1 MSAPIPFAG
10 TLHPA
15 FLRGDHDHAT
25 VSTNERDL
33 LDLVRR
39 SGTTT
44 RAELGR
50 ATGLTAQSV
59 MRLVDELVERG
70 MLQFGEAMPQEGRG
84 KPAMAVS
91 LRANYAC
98 AAGVSITTDSVALVL
113 MDFAGNVLGHHEE
126 PMPSLSRAA
135 LLRRVRTLLERL
147 LSKARVSE
155 RRLFGIGLGITGF
168 FVGDGAKVNPPS
180 PLDELALVELD
191 TLFAD
196 ALGHP
201 VWLDNDGSVAA
212 IGESLHGVG
221 KQYRDFAY
229 FYFGHGFGGGLVMDG
244 RCIRG
249 AHGNAGEFA
258 GMLPRLGLE
267 RAALETLR
275 TQLNEDG
282 LRLPD
287 IQSLIDQ
294 YDPQW
299 PAIDHW
305 IKRVSPGLSIIASS
319 VVAIVDPQAIVFGGR
334 IPQDLA
340 NRLMPHIV
348 IDNVSRRG
356 HARPLPRL
364 LFAQTP
370 YDAVATG
377 AASLPFKECFFR

>member
-15 FLRGDHDHAT
+15 FLRGDDDHAT

-135 LLRRVRTLLERL
+135 LVRRVRTLLERL

-221 KQYRDFAY
+221 RQYRDFAY

>member
-1 MSAPIPFAG
+1 MSATIPFAG
-10 TLHPA
+10 KLHRS
-15 FLRGDHDHAT
+15 FLRGDDPDAT
-25 VSTNERDL
+25 VSANEREL
-33 LDLVRR
+33 LDLVRK

-70 MLQFGEAMPQEGRG
+70 MLQFGDAVPQEGRG

-91 LRANYAC
+91 LRAHYAY
-98 AAGVSITTDSVALVL
+98 AAGVSITTDSVALAL
-113 MDFAGNVLGHHEE
+113 MDFAGNLLAHHDE
-126 PMPSLSRAA
+126 PMPALGRAA
-135 LLRRVRTLLERL
+135 LVRRVRTLLERL
-147 LSKARVSE
+147 LSKARVNE
-155 RRLFGIGLGITGF
+155 RRLFGVGLGITGF
-168 FVGDGAKVNPPS
+168 FIGDGAKVNPPS
-180 PLDELALVELD
+180 PLDELALVDLD

-196 ALGHP
+196 ALNHP

-212 IGESLHGVG
+212 IGESLHGLG
-221 KQYRDFAY
+221 RQYRDFAY

-282 LRLPD
+282 LQLPD

-294 YDPQW
+294 YDPSW
-299 PAIDHW
+299 PAIETW
-305 IKRVSPGLSIIASS
+305 IKRVTPGLSVIASS
-319 VVAIVDPQAIVFGGR
+319 VVAIIDPQAIVLGGR

-340 NRLMPHIV
+340 NRLIPHIV
-348 IDNVSRRG
+348 IDNLSRRG
-356 HARPLPRL
+356 HTRPVPHL
-364 LFAQTP
+364 LCAQTP

>member
-1 MSAPIPFAG
+1 
-10 TLHPA
+10 
-15 FLRGDHDHAT
+15 
-25 VSTNERDL
+25 
-33 LDLVRR
+33 
-39 SGTTT
+39 
-44 RAELGR
+44 
-50 ATGLTAQSV
+50 
-59 MRLVDELVERG
+59 
-70 MLQFGEAMPQEGRG
+70 
-84 KPAMAVS
+84 
-91 LRANYAC
+91 
-98 AAGVSITTDSVALVL
+98 
-113 MDFAGNVLGHHEE
+113 
-126 PMPSLSRAA
+126 
-135 LLRRVRTLLERL
+135 
-147 LSKARVSE
+147 
-155 RRLFGIGLGITGF
+155 
-168 FVGDGAKVNPPS
+168 
-180 PLDELALVELD
+180 
-191 TLFAD
+191 
-196 ALGHP
+196 
-201 VWLDNDGSVAA
+201 
-212 IGESLHGVG
+212 
-221 KQYRDFAY
+221 
-229 FYFGHGFGGGLVMDG
+229 
-244 RCIRG
+244 
-249 AHGNAGEFA
+249 
-258 GMLPRLGLE
+258 
-267 RAALETLR
+267 LR

>member
-221 KQYRDFAY
+221 RQYRDFAY